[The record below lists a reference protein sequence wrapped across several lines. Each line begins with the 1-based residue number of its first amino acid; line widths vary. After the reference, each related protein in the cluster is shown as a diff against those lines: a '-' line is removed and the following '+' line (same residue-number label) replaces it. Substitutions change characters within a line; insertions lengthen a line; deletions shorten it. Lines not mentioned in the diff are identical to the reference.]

1 LELRR
6 AAVSFF
12 LKTALNTICKIDC
25 REYIDALK
33 KNKPLLV
40 IFNHIN
46 FLEVPILVAHSYP
59 IKVTGLVK
67 TETWKN
73 PFFAFLFN
81 SYKAIPIE
89 RGKAF
94 AEAFRHV
101 KEAIDNGFFMC
112 VAPEGTR
119 SRDGVLGKGKA
130 GIIQL
135 AMDADVPILPVAHH
149 GGENVWKNLKRL
161 RRTKFYFRAGR
172 PFRIKFE
179 GRPGREEREEIITEV
194 MAQMARLLPENMRG
208 IYSGSAEQ
216 RCKYLEFIT

>member
-1 LELRR
+1 M
-6 AAVSFF
+6 
-12 LKTALNTICKIDC
+12 IDC
-25 REYIDALK
+25 REYIEALK

-81 SYKAIPIE
+81 SYKAVPID

-94 AEAFRHV
+94 AETFKKV
-101 KEAIDNGFFMC
+101 KEKIDSGFFMC

-119 SRDGVLGKGKA
+119 SRDGVLQKGKA
-130 GIIQL
+130 GIIEL
-135 AMDADVPILPVAHH
+135 AMEADVPILPVAHH
-149 GGENVWKNLKRL
+149 GGQDVWKNLKKFK
-161 RRTKFYFRAGR
+161 RTKFYFKAGQ
-172 PFRIKFE
+172 PFRIKYD
-179 GRPGREEREEIITEV
+179 GRPGKEERGEIITEV
-194 MAQMARLLPENMRG
+194 MAQVAALLPENMRG
-208 IYSGSAEQ
+208 MYSGLIGQE
-216 RCKYLEFIT
+216 CKYLEFIS